1 MLKLSDFLQLICC
14 FLYDQTY
21 PNAWIPSFQVLI
33 DVCPVFVGKISVF
46 YNASVTF
53 CAPSDPSGPL
63 NMCCELIRAT
73 PSWWKDHA
81 QYDCV
86 FVNTWP
92 ELAGMW
98 GLEVAQIFLFFS
110 FVHKVSYFPCV
121 LVQWF
126 SIIGDEPDD
135 ETGLWMVEPNIH
147 QDGQPHLA
155 IIHLD
160 TIYRAAHLIPVLL
173 VGLYQSITH
182 NARHIGRIWCFL
194 CQ

>member
-1 MLKLSDFLQLICC
+1 
-14 FLYDQTY
+14 
-21 PNAWIPSFQVLI
+21 
-33 DVCPVFVGKISVF
+33 
-46 YNASVTF
+46 
-53 CAPSDPSGPL
+53 
-63 NMCCELIRAT
+63 
-73 PSWWKDHA
+73 
-81 QYDCV
+81 
-86 FVNTWP
+86 
-92 ELAGMW
+92 MW

-160 TIYRAAHLIPVLL
+160 TIYRAAHLIPVYLL
-173 VGLYQSITH
+173 DFINQSLTMHDTLDEFDVFYVNKFVNHLAFKITS
-182 NARHIGRIWCFL
+182 
-194 CQ
+194 